1 MRGER
6 ERGTHGGY
14 RWRVAEVAAGW
25 SFSTRR
31 VSCEKGTRMVVTGKS
46 GAEGERVR
54 EGWDGASQQGGL
66 AVKERE

>member
-31 VSCEKGTRMVVTGKS
+31 VSCEKGTRMVVTGV
-46 GAEGERVR
+46 GA
-54 EGWDGASQQGGL
+54 
-66 AVKERE
+66 